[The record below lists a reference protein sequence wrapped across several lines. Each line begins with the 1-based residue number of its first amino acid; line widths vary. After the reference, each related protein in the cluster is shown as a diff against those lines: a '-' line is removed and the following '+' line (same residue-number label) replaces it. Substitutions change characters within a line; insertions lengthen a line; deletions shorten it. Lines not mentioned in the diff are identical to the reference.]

1 LVADKVAV
9 SVPKTDNHIS
19 MRFGTNIKSR
29 MTINKKQLVGIT
41 TVVLTLA
48 YSLRRWRSDPPE
60 LTDNELNAE
69 QTSPAAD

>member
-1 LVADKVAV
+1 
-9 SVPKTDNHIS
+9 